1 MFERA
6 SIYQLHHDIEMPVT
20 FVCIMDGHNIRMR
33 KASNK
38 ASFPVK
44 AFHKVAVGS
53 KPGRKNL
60 DRHFAVEVLLI
71 ALIDASHA
79 PLSEGSKD
87 SVVARHC
94 TDQIV
99 LFHRQVR

>member
-1 MFERA
+1 MFECA

-20 FVCIMDGHNIRMR
+20 FICIMDCHNIRMR
-33 KASNK
+33 KASNQT
-38 ASFPVK
+38 SFPVK

-53 KPGRKNL
+53 KPGSKNL

-71 ALIDASHA
+71 TLIDTSHA
-79 PLSEGSKD
+79 ALSDESKD
-87 SVVARHC
+87 PVVATHA

-99 LFHRQVR
+99 LFH